1 MVAHRGALRQ
11 AGRRRH
17 RVGKEEAPGDPQV
30 LVF

>member
-1 MVAHRGALRQ
+1 MVAQTGKLRQ
-11 AGRRRH
+11 AGRRH